1 MDSERYDPSELN
13 KMLQRVIKKKR
24 EDALDNT
31 PSYMKSPGL
40 GYVLSRVPEANLSD
54 EARLAL
60 LYWRFQIWQW
70 DDLAGPKP
78 EGFDEMKG
86 FPTNFIQ
93 ERFLSHHY
101 KITYMRAKNSALRS
115 IIGERKLNLYLT
127 MFETLYG
134 EKKGDNGGQK

>member
-1 MDSERYDPSELN
+1 MTTEPYEPSELY

-24 EDALDNT
+24 EDALDNS

-54 EARLAL
+54 EARIAL
-60 LYWRFQIWQW
+60 LYWRLQIWQW

-78 EGFDEMKG
+78 EGYDEMKAS
-86 FPTNFIQ
+86 PTNFIQ
-93 ERFLSHHY
+93 EHFFANRY
-101 KITYMRAKNSALRS
+101 KFTHIRGISSSLRS